1 MESNT
6 YNRSIYKLSAIASMI
21 VVIACIIF
29 YYIEKELPVLTALII
44 VVSSFVVSFF
54 LFKRVIHSLA
64 FDIVE
69 TIKSRERKNRGKVRP
84 TSVFSDSYGDSQ
96 IEEIE
101 RLKGLEKYR
110 REYLGNVSH
119 ELKTPIFNIQGY
131 ILTLLE
137 GAINDPEVN
146 KLYLSRAEKSVDRM
160 ISVVNDLEAISKFE
174 SGGMK
179 LHKAKFDIINLVEE
193 IFEQFEYLANQKN
206 IELQIKNKS
215 EHAIWVFAD
224 ELRVTDILTNLISNA
239 VKYGKNNG
247 YVSVGIDESDDEL
260 VSIEVRDNGIGISD
274 EHVGRVFER
283 FYRVEKHRSREQGG
297 TGLGLSIVK
306 HIIEAHKQKIVISSK
321 VGIGTKFTFT
331 LDKNKK

>member
-1 MESNT
+1 
-6 YNRSIYKLSAIASMI
+6 MI
-21 VVIACIIF
+21 VVVACIIF
-29 YYIEKELPVLTALII
+29 YFLERELPILTALII
-44 VVSSFVVSFF
+44 VASSFVVSFL
-54 LFKRVIHSLA
+54 LFKHVIRSLV
-64 FDIVE
+64 FDVVE
-69 TIKSRERKNRGKVRP
+69 AIKSRERKNRGKSR
-84 TSVFSDSYGDSQ
+84 TNSVFSENYGNAQS
-96 IEEIE
+96 EEIE

-179 LHKAKFDIINLVEE
+179 LQKAKFDIINLINE
-193 IFEQFEYLANQKN
+193 IYEQFQYLADQKN
-206 IELQIKNKS
+206 IELQVKNKS
-215 EHAIWVFAD
+215 EQSVWVYAD
-224 ELRVTDILTNLISNA
+224 ELRVTDILTNLVSNA

-247 YVSVGIDESDDEL
+247 YVSVSIDESDEEL
-260 VSIEVRDNGIGISD
+260 VSIEVRDNGIGIPD

-283 FYRVEKHRSREQGG
+283 FYRVEKHRSRDQGG

-306 HIIEAHKQKIVISSK
+306 HIIEAHKQKIVVSSK

-331 LDKNKK
+331 LDKYKN

>member
-6 YNRSIYKLSAIASMI
+6 YNKSIYILSAITSSI
-21 VVIACIIF
+21 VIIACIIF
-29 YYIEKELPVLTALII
+29 YYLEEELPVLTALII
-44 VVSSFVVSFF
+44 VASSFVVSYF
-54 LFKRVIHSLA
+54 LFRQVVRSLV
-64 FDIVE
+64 FDVVE
-69 TIKSRERKNRGKVRP
+69 AIKSRERKNRGRVRH
-84 TSVFSDSYGDSQ
+84 TSVFADSFGNAQS
-96 IEEIE
+96 EEIE

-179 LHKAKFDIINLVEE
+179 LQKAKFDIISLVEE
-193 IFEQFEYLANQKN
+193 IFEQFLYLANQKN

-215 EHAIWVFAD
+215 EQSVWVYAD
-224 ELRVTDILTNLISNA
+224 ELRITDIMTNLVSNA
-239 VKYGKNNG
+239 IKYGKNNG
-247 YVSVGIDESDDEL
+247 YVSVGIDESDEDL
-260 VSIEVRDNGIGISD
+260 VSIEVRDNGIGIPD
-274 EHVGRVFER
+274 DHVGRVFER

-306 HIIEAHKQKIVISSK
+306 HIIEAHKQKIVVSSK

-331 LDKNKK
+331 LDKYKN